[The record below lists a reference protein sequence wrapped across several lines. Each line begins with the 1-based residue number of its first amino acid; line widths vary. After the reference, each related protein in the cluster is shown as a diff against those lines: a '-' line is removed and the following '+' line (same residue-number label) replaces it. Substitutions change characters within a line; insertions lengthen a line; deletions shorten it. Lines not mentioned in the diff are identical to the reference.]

1 MSSDWE
7 DVLGSFDLQIDTTV
21 KRAGIRDAFVVEN
34 YKYGRTISMRF
45 WFPYLLVYLLI
56 GFWISDLLCYVD

>member
-7 DVLGSFDLQIDTTV
+7 DVLRSFDLQIDTTV

-34 YKYGRTISMRF
+34 YK
-45 WFPYLLVYLLI
+45 
-56 GFWISDLLCYVD
+56 

>member
-21 KRAGIRDAFVVEN
+21 KRAGIKNA
-34 YKYGRTISMRF
+34 
-45 WFPYLLVYLLI
+45 L
-56 GFWISDLLCYVD
+56 